1 MALAGLVQRG
11 GALGGGFG
19 FLRFRHMGFCDG
31 RLIRGRRD
39 RRVMESMAS
48 TARAEAE
55 EQRGKAMADEQRGV
69 CRSTFCFRIFFGGFI
84 LYGCWE
90 KRDSQ
95 KRDEPRLSC
104 CGRAWETKARGK
116 RFWWWMVGCM
126 KRKRALPKKEVEEGD
141 KTSGYNSTEKKI
153 MMMMGRG
160 IRFDSPPSLRFRDLT
175 RDRECKCAACLGT
188 GAT

>member
-19 FLRFRHMGFCDG
+19 FLRFSHMGFCDG

-69 CRSTFCFRIFFGGFI
+69 CRSTFCFRILFWFI
-84 LYGCWE
+84 FYGCWE

-104 CGRAWETKARGK
+104 CGTAWETKARGK
-116 RFWWWMVGCM
+116 RFWCM
-126 KRKRALPKKEVEEGD
+126 KRKRALPKKEVEERD

-153 MMMMGRG
+153 MMMMGAG
-160 IRFDSPPSLRFRDLT
+160 NTIRFPSLFAFQGPDSRSRVQMCSVPGDGGDLEK
-175 RDRECKCAACLGT
+175 RR
-188 GAT
+188 